1 MNCLAIDT
9 TNSKLTVVLLKDD
22 ETFHREIE
30 VGKSGH
36 SRLLMPT
43 VDEVLKEGGV
53 AVADVDT
60 VAAVVGPGSFTG
72 IRIGVSTITAIAF
85 ANDAKRIGVTSF
97 ELIAYN
103 CANVTAVVDAGH
115 GNAYCAECK
124 DGEVIS
130 TSFVSAD
137 ELNDSLFGAKPAG
150 AVEETKS
157 PQNIKTAPDCESW
170 KALAGVVRK
179 KIDNGCYQTVL
190 SPYYMRKSQA
200 EREKDEV

>member
-22 ETFHREIE
+22 EVFHREIE

-53 AVADVDT
+53 PVADIRA

-72 IRIGVSTITAIAF
+72 IRIGVSAMTAIAF
-85 ANDAKRIGVTSF
+85 ANSAKRISVTSF

-115 GNAYCAECK
+115 GNAYCAECENS
-124 DGEVIS
+124 EVIS

-137 ELNDSLFGAKPAG
+137 EAKSL
-150 AVEETKS
+150 
-157 PQNIKTAPDCESW
+157 PQNIKTAPDVDDW

-179 KIDNGCYQTVL
+179 KLDNECYQSVL
-190 SPYYMRKSQA
+190 TPYYMRKSQA

>member
-22 ETFHREIE
+22 GVFHREIE

-43 VDEVLKEGGV
+43 VDEVLKEGKT
-53 AVADVDT
+53 AVSEIDT

-72 IRIGVSTITAIAF
+72 IRIGVSAMTAIAF
-85 ANDAKRIGVTSF
+85 ANGAKRIGVTSF

-103 CANVTAVVDAGH
+103 CASVTAVVDAGH

-130 TSFVSAD
+130 TKFVSAD
-137 ELNDSLFGAKPAG
+137 EFKRSSLDANSAG
-150 AVEETKS
+150 VKETKS
-157 PQNIKTAPDCESW
+157 PQNVRTAPYCESW
-170 KALAGVVRK
+170 KALAGAVRK
-179 KIDNGCYQTVL
+179 KIDNGCYQPVL
-190 SPYYMRKSQA
+190 SPHYMRKSQA